1 MEDTPENE
9 NQDVIVEIDSK
20 DPDTDIYY
28 WLCENSSEEEGGVDS
43 NRTPPVEQPDTPDVE
58 IMTYVKM
65 WVDKLPAEYQNEDFK
80 HIHALVQTYL
90 KTYCA
95 HDVVQ
100 DEIDINPDESQTIF
114 YCNKCF
120 CTM

>member
-9 NQDVIVEIDSK
+9 NQDVIVEIEYK

-28 WLCENSSEEEGGVDS
+28 WLCENSSEDGEGDS
-43 NRTPPVEQPDTPDVE
+43 NRTPPVEQPDTHDVE

-65 WVDKLPAEYQNEDFK
+65 WVDKLPVECQNDDFK
-80 HIHALVQTYL
+80 LINELVQSYL
-90 KTYCA
+90 KTYCV
-95 HDVVQ
+95 HDVIQ

-114 YCNKCF
+114 YCSKCF